1 LNHTA
6 TSEFI
11 KQAKVGFVGLK
22 FKTCCQHTG
31 KSSEA

>member
-1 LNHTA
+1 
-6 TSEFI
+6 
-11 KQAKVGFVGLK
+11 LK